1 MNHSDD
7 EHASELSALRE
18 FLSRCRPGKISGV
31 DELVTVLA
39 QCWDQFDGA
48 AQEGMAADKL
58 DRVEDVEWDPPKLRF
73 QIERHGGTVKSS
85 SRAELQR
92 WTVNLDTQHA
102 TVVKNGYR
110 SVRPMQPRLDVALL
124 ADEIS
129 RLIVEH
135 KKNSQLKWSNENEVK
150 ILIGKIIPEDSAVK
164 QTVAGRRKRFRKCL
178 EQRLSPHGWIEL
190 RANSYIRA

>member
-1 MNHSDD
+1 MNGIHRNSF
-7 EHASELSALRE
+7 R
-18 FLSRCRPGKISGV
+18 
-31 DELVTVLA
+31 
-39 QCWDQFDGA
+39 
-48 AQEGMAADKL
+48 
-58 DRVEDVEWDPPKLRF
+58 
-73 QIERHGGTVKSS
+73 IERHGGTVKGS

-92 WTVNLDTQHA
+92 WTSNLDTQRA

-110 SVRPMQPRLDVALL
+110 SVRPMQPRLDVAPL

-135 KKNSQLKWSNENEVK
+135 KKDLRLKWSNENEVK

-178 EQRLSPHGWIEL
+178 KERLAPHGWIEL